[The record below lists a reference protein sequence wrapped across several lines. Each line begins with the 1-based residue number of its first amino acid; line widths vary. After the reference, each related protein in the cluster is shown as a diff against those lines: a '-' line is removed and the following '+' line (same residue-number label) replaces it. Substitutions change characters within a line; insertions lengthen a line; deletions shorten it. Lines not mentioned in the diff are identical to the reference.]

1 MKFKF
6 LYWIFKSNLMASLAE
21 KLDHANAN
29 VSSVGT
35 DIRALRKS
43 RSITLV
49 DFANSL
55 DRSVG
60 FVSQIE
66 RGLSEPSIQ
75 DLRNIAAMFDVPVSF
90 FFGEHSG
97 DQNEARYIVRGDE
110 RRRLGNPE
118 QGLIEELLSPDL
130 GGSFEMIRSEFAP
143 GANIEER
150 QQRDTEESG
159 FVISGIFEIEISGTW
174 HTLHEG
180 DSFRF
185 AGEQYRWRNT
195 SNKPAILIWAV
206 SPPVY

>member
-1 MKFKF
+1 MT
-6 LYWIFKSNLMASLAE
+6 SVAE
-21 KLDHANAN
+21 NLDHANAN

-49 DFANSL
+49 DFAEQL

-66 RGLSEPSIQ
+66 RGISEPSIQ

-90 FFGEHSG
+90 FFGENSG
-97 DQNEARYIVRGDE
+97 DPNEARYIVRAGE
-110 RRRLGNPE
+110 RRKLGNTE
-118 QGLIEELLSPDL
+118 EGLIEELLSPDL

-143 GANIEER
+143 GANLQEA
-150 QQRDTEESG
+150 QQRDTEESAI
-159 FVISGIFEIEISGTW
+159 VISGTFEIEISGLW
-174 HTLHEG
+174 HTLYEG

-185 AGEQYRWRNT
+185 AGEPYRWRNT
-195 SNKPAILIWAV
+195 TDKPAILIWAV

>member
-1 MKFKF
+1 MT
-6 LYWIFKSNLMASLAE
+6 SVAE
-21 KLDHANAN
+21 NLDHANAN

-49 DFANSL
+49 DFAEQL

-66 RGLSEPSIQ
+66 RGISEPSIQ

-90 FFGEHSG
+90 FFGENSG
-97 DQNEARYIVRGDE
+97 DPNEARYIVRAAE
-110 RRRLGNPE
+110 RRKLGNTE
-118 QGLIEELLSPDL
+118 EGLIEELLSPDL
-130 GGSFEMIRSEFAP
+130 GGTFEMIRSEFAP
-143 GANIEER
+143 GAILQEA

-159 FVISGIFEIEISGTW
+159 IVISGTFEIEISGLW
-174 HTLHEG
+174 HTLYEG

-185 AGEQYRWRNT
+185 AGEPYRWRNT
-195 SNKPAILIWAV
+195 TDKPAILIWAV

>member
-1 MKFKF
+1 
-6 LYWIFKSNLMASLAE
+6 MASLAQDYH
-21 KLDHANAN
+21 KDHT
-29 VSSVGT
+29 SKSYVGS
-35 DIRALRKS
+35 DVRALRKS

-49 DFANSL
+49 DFAERL
-55 DRSVG
+55 GRSVG

-75 DLRNIAAMFDVPVSF
+75 DLRNIASIFDVPVSF

-97 DQNEARYIVRGDE
+97 DETEFRHIVRATE

-118 QGLIEELLSPDL
+118 EGLIEELLSPDL

-143 GANIEER
+143 GARLSETL
-150 QQRDTEESG
+150 QRNTEESG
-159 FVISGIFEIEISGTW
+159 FVVSGTFEIEISGVW
-174 HTLHEG
+174 HILNEG

-185 AGEQYRWRNT
+185 AGEPYRWRNN
-195 SNKPAILIWAV
+195 SDKPAILIWAV